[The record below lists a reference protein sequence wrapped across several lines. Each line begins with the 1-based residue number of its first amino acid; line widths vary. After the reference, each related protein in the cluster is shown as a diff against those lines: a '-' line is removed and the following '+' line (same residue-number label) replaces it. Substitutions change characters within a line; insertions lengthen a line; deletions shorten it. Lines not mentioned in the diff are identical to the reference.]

1 MARESVAGLVAQLYG
16 AKISRR
22 EFGKRAA
29 AAGLSAALVGQVLS
43 VHGAKAQDEMPES
56 TQIGVPDIG
65 HTTDTSKGTIK
76 LYSSW
81 PYSGAMER
89 IGGHAIAASEMCL
102 EDFGF
107 AAGGF
112 EIEYEALDD
121 GIAANEGRWDP
132 GKETEN
138 ANTAINDEDAMVY
151 LGTYNS
157 GAAAISIPI
166 MNVAGMAMISFANTY
181 PGLTKAVEN
190 ATEEGEPELY
200 YPTGTRNYMRVCPAD
215 DVQGGAGARWA
226 VQTNGNTRAYVLHD
240 NSLYGQG
247 VANIFA
253 TVFEEEGG
261 TVLGIEGYDF
271 RAGDYQSLMTSIAA
285 SGDDGAG
292 PDILYVGAT
301 VDNNAAKVLQ
311 DMRGV
316 MSAEDVTFLGP
327 DGLNTQ
333 TFVQGA
339 AGAAEGAFITF
350 GGYSADKLIE
360 LGGPGADYT
369 TRVRERLGMGEDEQ
383 PDAYAVYAYESMV
396 VVLQA
401 IEKVGEKDR
410 AAILDAMFNTEGF
423 VSLLGG
429 TWAFTDEGDRD
440 NPLLGLL
447 EVVDEVITFRDTI
460 A

>member
-1 MARESVAGLVAQLYG
+1 MARESIAGLIAQLYG

-22 EFGKRAA
+22 EFGKRAV
-29 AAGLSAALVGQVLS
+29 AAGLSVGLVGNVLA
-43 VHGAKAQDEMPES
+43 VHAARAQDEMPES
-56 TQIGVPDIG
+56 TQIGVPDVG

-89 IGGHAIAASEMCL
+89 IGGHAVAATEMCL

-112 EIEYEALDD
+112 QIEYEALDD

-166 MNVAGMAMISFANTY
+166 MNEAGMAMISFANTY

-190 ATEEGEPELY
+190 ATEEGEPDLY

-226 VQTNGNTRAYVLHD
+226 IAEGHTRAYILHD

-247 VANIFA
+247 VATIFGN
-253 TVFEEEGG
+253 VFEEEGG
-261 TVLGIEGYDF
+261 TVLGMEGYDF
-271 RAGDYQSLMTSIAA
+271 RAGDYQALMTSIAA

-292 PDILYVGAT
+292 PDVLYLGAT

-316 MSAEDVTFLGP
+316 MSVEDVAFIGP

-339 AGAAEGAFITF
+339 AGAAEGAYITF

-369 TRVRERLGMGEDEQ
+369 VRVRERLGLGENDQ

-401 IEKVGEKDR
+401 IEQVGEKDR
-410 AAILDAMFNTEGF
+410 AAILDVMFNTEGF
-423 VSLLGG
+423 VSLLGDP
-429 TWAFTDEGDRD
+429 WSFTDEGDID
-440 NPLLGLL
+440 APKIGLL
-447 EVVDEVITFRDTI
+447 QINDDIITFVDAI

>member
-29 AAGLSAALVGQVLS
+29 AMGLSAGLVGQVLS
-43 VHGAKAQDEMPES
+43 VHAAKAQDEMPES
-56 TQIGVPDIG
+56 TQIGMPDVG
-65 HTTDTSKGTIK
+65 HTSDTSKGTIK

-89 IGGHAIAASEMCL
+89 IGGHAVAASEMCL
-102 EDFGF
+102 EDFGL

-112 EIEYEALDD
+112 AIEYEALDD

-166 MNVAGMAMISFANTY
+166 MNEAGLAMISFANTY
-181 PGLTKAVEN
+181 PGLTKSVEG
-190 ATEEGEPELY
+190 ATEEGEPDLY

-215 DVQGGAGARWA
+215 EIQGGAGARWA
-226 VQTNGNTRAYVLHD
+226 VRDNGNTRAYVLHD

-253 TVFEEEGG
+253 SVFEEEGG
-261 TVLGIEGYDF
+261 TLLGFEGYDF

-285 SGDDGAG
+285 SGDDGGG
-292 PDILYVGAT
+292 PDIVYVGAT
-301 VDNNAAKVLQ
+301 IDNNAAKVLQ

-316 MSAEDVTFLGP
+316 MSAEDVTFMGP

-333 TFVQGA
+333 TLVQGA
-339 AGAAEGAFITF
+339 AGSAEGAYITF

-360 LGGPGADYT
+360 QGGPGADFA
-369 TRVRERLGMGEDEQ
+369 TRVRERLGLGETDQ
-383 PDAYAVYAYESMV
+383 PDSYAVYAYESMV
-396 VVLQA
+396 VVLDA
-401 IEKVGEKDR
+401 IERVGEKDR
-410 AAILDAMFNTEGF
+410 GLILDAMMNTEGF
-423 VSLLGG
+423 VSLLGS
-429 TWAFTDEGDRD
+429 TWSFTDEGDID
-440 NPLLGLL
+440 NPLIGLL
-447 EVVDEVITFRDTI
+447 LVQDEVITFQTGI